1 MMEVSEL
8 KDWVLVAILACIVIA
23 GMGGFIL
30 YPLSLVTCEARGGT
44 LVEDQNCQSDCMG
57 TFCQEAKVGLFE
69 YVKEVG
75 GFWIVRGESP
85 PQSKKLVQ
93 ERFSH

>member
-1 MMEVSEL
+1 L
-8 KDWVLVAILACIVIA
+8 K
-23 GMGGFIL
+23 
-30 YPLSLVTCEARGGT
+30 
-44 LVEDQNCQSDCMG
+44 
-57 TFCQEAKVGLFE
+57 AKVGLLE

-93 ERFSH
+93 ERFNR

>member
-1 MMEVSEL
+1 MEVSER
-8 KDWVLVAILACIVIA
+8 KEWFLVAILSCIVFL
-23 GMGGFIL
+23 GMCGFIL
-30 YPLSLVTCEARGGT
+30 HPLDLITCKARGGT
-44 LVEDQNCQSDCMG
+44 LVEDQNCQSGGMS
-57 TFCQEAKVGLFE
+57 TFCLKAKVGLLE

-93 ERFSH
+93 ERFNR